1 MRAQLRHCWAA
12 LHDYNTRFRAALRLS
27 RLHVVMVC
35 LIGAL
40 IAVGGHPSHR
50 ALGAREPVADPQLAW
65 VNFVYQLVIAVVM
78 AVISYALTPK
88 PPKPKPAALSEFD
101 VPQAREGQSYC
112 WIFGECYVP
121 DATVA
126 AWDNLTNQPIKAKGK
141 K

>member
-1 MRAQLRHCWAA
+1 MRDFNR
-12 LHDYNTRFRAALRLS
+12 RFREAFRIT
-27 RLHVVMVC
+27 RLHAVMVC
-35 LIGAL
+35 LIGLLVA
-40 IAVGGHPSHR
+40 IGGHINQQ
-50 ALGAREPVADPQLAW
+50 ALDTRTPVAEQRLGY
-65 VNFVYQLVIAVVM
+65 VNFIVQIVIAIVA

-101 VPQAREGQSYC
+101 VPQAREGQSFC
-112 WIFGECYVP
+112 WIFGECEVP